1 MQRHEFLRR
10 MHRVYRPRTYFEIG
24 VNNGRSLALSRVPS
38 VAVDPA
44 YSVTSELR
52 SDLHL
57 VRATSD
63 DFFAREEPF
72 EHLGGRSVD
81 LAFIDGM
88 HLLEYALRDFM
99 NVERHAAW
107 SSVIVLDDQLP
118 RNVDEAARSRHTR
131 DWAGDVYKLIPV
143 LARHRPDLRL
153 VALDTEPTG
162 VLAIFG
168 ADPSSNALRDAYQR
182 ILSDFLVDD
191 PQQIPDEILHRTVAI
206 PPERL
211 LEAPFWTALVA
222 ARDGDASAYDRER
235 LMADIDGLVPAGL
248 SGLVG
253 WQPDSSVA
261 RVPEA
266 TAEWIAAAA
275 ARTQERNAA
284 TKQTAHVERPARR
297 PDFLSRVA
305 GALPVLRRIPGAR
318 SSAALL
324 RRLRA

>member
-10 MHRVYRPRTYFEIG
+10 MHRLYRPRTYFEIG

-52 SDLHL
+52 ADLQL

-63 DFFAREEPF
+63 DFFAREQPF
-72 EHLGGRSVD
+72 EHLGGRAVD

-99 NVERHAAW
+99 NVERNAAW

-118 RNVDEAARSRHTR
+118 RNVDEAARERHTR
-131 DWAGDVYKLIPV
+131 DWAGDVYKLIPI

-153 VALDTEPTG
+153 VPLDTEPTG

-168 ADPSSNALRDAYQR
+168 ADASSTALQDAYQQ
-182 ILSDFLVDD
+182 IVSDYLVAD

-211 LEAPFWTALVA
+211 LEAPFWTALLA
-222 ARDGDASAYDRER
+222 ARDGDATAYDRER
-235 LMADIDGLVPAGL
+235 LLVEVGNLVPAGL
-248 SGLVG
+248 AGLG
-253 WQPDSSVA
+253 AWLPDPSA
-261 RVPEA
+261 RRVPEA
-266 TAEWIAAAA
+266 TAESMAADA
-275 ARTQERNAA
+275 ARVKERNAA
-284 TKQTAHVERPARR
+284 TPRTSGESRSRR
-297 PDFLSRVA
+297 PDLFSRA
-305 GALPVLRRIPGAR
+305 AAALPVLRRFPGAR
-318 SSAALL
+318 SSAALF
-324 RRLRA
+324 RRLRS